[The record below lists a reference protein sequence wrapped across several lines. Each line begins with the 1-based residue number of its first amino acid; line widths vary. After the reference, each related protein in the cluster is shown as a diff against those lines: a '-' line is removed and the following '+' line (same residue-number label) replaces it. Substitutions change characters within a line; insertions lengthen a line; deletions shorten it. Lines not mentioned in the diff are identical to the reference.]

1 MDELVK
7 VRCIRHVYP
16 DKTEV
21 GICGLDF
28 IVNKGERVAVLG
40 PNGAGKTTLLSHIL
54 GLLEPVEGEITVAGM
69 NPKKDFRK
77 LRKEMGVVFQNVDE
91 QIIGPTVFDDI
102 AFSLRNEGRKKEE
115 IDECVKNVC
124 MELGI
129 CELLNKVPHYLSGGQ
144 KKKVALA
151 GAMVTNPQL
160 LVLDE
165 PFDGLDPGAKREIM
179 NLLNRLNRSF
189 GTTILVTTHDINV
202 VPEIADV
209 IYVLNRGHIAARGTP
224 AEIFSMAETIRE
236 ANLEPPVI
244 VELFRRLNKRGILL
258 PVPSGIEEAE
268 ELLLEAI
275 SFQEEKNTG
284 TM

>member
-54 GLLEPVEGEITVAGM
+54 GLLEPIEGEITVAGM

-77 LRKEMGVVFQNVDE
+77 LRKEIGVVFQNVDE
-91 QIIGPTVFDDI
+91 QIIGPTVYDDI
-102 AFSLRNEGRKKEE
+102 AFSLRNEGRDKEE
-115 IDECVKNVC
+115 IDKCVKNVC

-179 NLLNRLNRSF
+179 NLLNKLNRSF
-189 GTTILVTTHDINV
+189 GTTTLVTTHDINV

-209 IYVLNRGHIAARGTP
+209 IYVLNRGHIVARGTP
-224 AEIFSMAETIRE
+224 AEIFSMTETIRE
-236 ANLEPPVI
+236 ANLEPPVV
-244 VELFRRLNKRGILL
+244 VELFRRLNKRGITL

-268 ELLLEAI
+268 ELLLEI
-275 SFQEEKNTG
+275 VNFQKKNTG
-284 TM
+284 TI